1 MHKYNFKLQNTK
13 EKRKK
18 KKSERNWNDVVSS
31 LQVKVWFQNRRM
43 KWRHTKESESAALSN
58 LDSQKDSSRKLGKDN
73 AKSEKTASED
83 EEDIEIEVD
92 V

>member
-13 EKRKK
+13 EKEIGEKIGTMLCR
-18 KKSERNWNDVVSS
+18 

-73 AKSEKTASED
+73 GKSEKTASKD

>member
-1 MHKYNFKLQNTK
+1 MFC
-13 EKRKK
+13 R
-18 KKSERNWNDVVSS
+18 

-73 AKSEKTASED
+73 GKSEKTASED

-92 V
+92 VWTLKNVYILTIRLFWRGSIVL

>member
-1 MHKYNFKLQNTK
+1 MQKYITK
-13 EKRKK
+13 PDR
-18 KKSERNWNDVVSS
+18 RQLAATLGLTDA
-31 LQVKVWFQNRRM
+31 QVKVWFQNRRM

-73 AKSEKTASED
+73 GKSEKTASED

>member
-1 MHKYNFKLQNTK
+1 
-13 EKRKK
+13 
-18 KKSERNWNDVVSS
+18 
-31 LQVKVWFQNRRM
+31 M

-73 AKSEKTASED
+73 GKSEKTASED

>member
-1 MHKYNFKLQNTK
+1 
-13 EKRKK
+13 
-18 KKSERNWNDVVSS
+18 
-31 LQVKVWFQNRRM
+31 M
-43 KWRHTKESESAALSN
+43 KWRHTKESESAPLSN

>member
-1 MHKYNFKLQNTK
+1 MLC
-13 EKRKK
+13 R
-18 KKSERNWNDVVSS
+18 

-73 AKSEKTASED
+73 GKSEKTASED

-92 V
+92 VWTLKNVYILTIRLFWRGSIVL